1 MASHSIESMVL
12 RADRGDM
19 KAIRWL
25 LDRATANADPELRL
39 LANQAFAEADKRVH
53 LNEKDGSVL
62 IDIPEGPLWRFMF
75 KDEIELSAFRMAQH
89 PVTNHQFYTFIQET
103 GYEPVGGTVRE
114 FLMHWYQGKPL
125 DALLEH
131 PVVHVSL
138 LDALYYC
145 EWAGVM
151 LPDEWMWEK
160 AAAGAEG
167 RLRPW
172 GRLVASP
179 ELANIS
185 SGSTKPIG
193 SYSQIRTVYGCQDMI
208 GNVMEWTSSHARSS
222 ADAQYGEVFDLES
235 FDEGTARFRHVTA
248 VTRGC
253 GFRGWRTKDAT
264 CQWRS
269 AFLLTSR
276 NAEVGFRVASRT
288 DSLASLPIK
297 WGDLRSVCHA
307 SSEIRSDPGDP
318 NREESAKLFELE
330 KLLGTWPEEAPME
343 EVRAYIRHHLQKWR
357 LSSDHT
363 PADEIMLRCFN
374 GRARRTFEALY
385 GSDEGYQSVGF
396 GLLDR
401 CSDAMRRLRHHVRDG
416 EGLRFASF
424 AFEEGMALYKWMSQY
439 AHEKASQLSL
449 WSDSDQGSLLQHGLS
464 SHMMLTAVELPGMHT
479 TFSVIEFDFIACRLS
494 LLDEQQSDLS
504 RILRQKFWSPE
515 GCLRWL
521 QFLGKLVEQAP
532 GLELDFDDYAKDADE
547 DWAQLWALFV
557 SYSGIANEP

>member
-1 MASHSIESMVL
+1 MMASHSIESMVL

-114 FLMHWYQGKPL
+114 FLRHWYQGKPL

-193 SYSQIRTVYGCQDMI
+193 SYSQIRTVYGCQDVI
-208 GNVMEWTSSHARSS
+208 GNIREWTSSLFQPSEAH
-222 ADAQYGEVFDLES
+222 DQIMDLAMIAGSVAHLDYE
-235 FDEGTARFRHVTA
+235 RV

-253 GFRGWRTKDAT
+253 GYRTWRAKDAT

-269 AFLLTSR
+269 AFRLVSR

-297 WGDLRSVCHA
+297 WGELRSVCHA
-307 SSEIRSDPGDP
+307 SSEVRSDPDDP
-318 NREESAKLFELE
+318 NGEESAKLFELE

-363 PADEIMLRCFN
+363 PSDEILRWCFN
-374 GRARRTFEALY
+374 GRARRTFEVLY
-385 GSDEGYQSVGF
+385 GADDEHQGVSF

-401 CSDAMRRLRHHVRDG
+401 CSDAMRWQRTG
-416 EGLRFASF
+416 ATSSFASF
-424 AFEEGMALYKWMSQY
+424 PLELGISLYERMLPY
-439 AHEKASQLSL
+439 ANEKASQLL
-449 WSDSDQGSLLQHGLS
+449 LLSDDGQRSLLDRGLS
-464 SHMMLTAVELPGMHT
+464 SHMVLTTIELPGT
-479 TFSVIEFDFIACRLS
+479 SLQIPAIEFDFIACELS
-494 LLDEQQSDLS
+494 LGCDEHGASLGSD
-504 RILRQKFWSPE
+504 FWSPS
-515 GCLRWL
+515 GCLAWL
-521 QFLGKLVEQAP
+521 AVLAKLVEYAP
-532 GLELDFDDYAKDADE
+532 TLEIHFGWCPEGDRE
-547 DWAQLWALFV
+547 DWARLWSLYAHCLAQGDFV
-557 SYSGIANEP
+557 RKS